1 MKRITISLLLTLMI
15 GVTTIA
21 GCGNKASNVEQ
32 PEAQTEQNKE
42 EAAVPEEASAVETE
56 VQAEAAE
63 SVDTAN
69 AGSTNTE
76 TAAPTE
82 PDELVAEFEPNGN
95 YDKYTLVY
103 YIVEDIDAR
112 FVATVS
118 AMEDDSEYD
127 VHCSID
133 GEEQNVTLDKD
144 LVITA
149 DQTGNMSYDAP
160 LIVKKAIEA
169 DHWTKIDND

>member
-1 MKRITISLLLTLMI
+1 MKRLNISLMLALIIAMLAL
-15 GVTTIA
+15 A
-21 GCGNKASNVEQ
+21 GCGNNASQ
-32 PEAQTEQNKE
+32 PASGSEQNKE
-42 EAAVPEEASAVETE
+42 ETAAPAETPAVETE
-56 VQAEAAE
+56 VQAETAE
-63 SVDTAN
+63 PVDTAV

-82 PDELVAEFEPNGN
+82 PDELVAEFVPNED
-95 YDKYTLVY
+95 YDKYALVY

-118 AMEDDSEYD
+118 AMEDDSEYEIR
-127 VHCSID
+127 CSVD

-149 DQTGNMSYDAP
+149 DQTGNMSFDAP

-169 DHWTKIDND
+169 GNWTKINND